1 MIMGPSITED
11 RKEFSA
17 LTLIL
22 SDLVFGPEINLTLLP
37 VLSNG
42 SWIKIGAVQQNFTV
56 RTRDCEM

>member
-22 SDLVFGPEINLTLLP
+22 SGLVFGPEINLTLLL